1 MAQINSVIEAINR
14 SKKIGITCHVSPDG
28 DALGSSLALMQGL
41 LKLNKEV
48 YIMSKEG
55 LPETFEYLPFSDEV
69 NKNINCILANTDT
82 IIVLDCGNVYR
93 INSNLELSN
102 RDYTLI
108 NIDHHLSNDLYGDI
122 NYINTDAAA
131 VAEIIYEIFN
141 IMNIEIDADI
151 ATCLYTSLVTD
162 TGSFKHS
169 NTTDLTHKIAGQLIN
184 VGIDFSQIHRNI
196 FENVKYSRIKLQG
209 RVIENMYL
217 IHDEKTCI
225 MELTQKM
232 LDEFGINNGDS
243 SDIISLGTK
252 IDTVEVAVLF
262 KETEEGVK
270 VSLRSKNIVDVRKF
284 AEKFGGGGH
293 VRAAGFASEK
303 SLEEIKKIIIK
314 DIEKE
319 LI

>member
-1 MAQINSVIEAINR
+1 MRQINSVIEAINK

-41 LKLNKEV
+41 LKLNKEA
-48 YIMSKEG
+48 YIMSKEF
-55 LPETFEYLPFSDEV
+55 LPETFEYLPFSNEV
-69 NKNINCILANTDT
+69 SKNIDHILENTDT
-82 IIVLDCGNVYR
+82 IIVLDCGNIDR
-93 INSNLELSN
+93 INANLELSN
-102 RDYTLI
+102 REYTLI

-122 NYINTDAAA
+122 NYVNTDAAA
-131 VAEIIYEIFN
+131 VAEIIYEILN
-141 IMNIEIDADI
+141 IMHIKIDEDI
-151 ATCLYTSLVTD
+151 AACLYTSLVTD

-169 NTTDLTHKIAGQLIN
+169 NTTDLTHKIAGYLIN
-184 VGIDFSQIHRNI
+184 TGIDFSQIHRNI

-217 IHDEKTCI
+217 IYDEKICI
-225 MELTQKM
+225 MELTQEM
-232 LDEFGINNGDS
+232 LNEFNINNGDS

-252 IDTVEVAVLF
+252 IDTVEVAILL

-270 VSLRSKNIVDVRKF
+270 VSLRSKNIVDVRKI

-293 VRAAGFASEK
+293 VRAAGFASQK
-303 SLEEIKKIIIK
+303 SLKEIKKIIIE

>member
-1 MAQINSVIEAINR
+1 MRQINSVIEAINR

-41 LKLNKEV
+41 LKLNKEA
-48 YIMSKEG
+48 YIMSKES
-55 LPETFEYLPFSDEV
+55 LPETFGYLPFCDEV
-69 NKNINCILANTDT
+69 NKNIDCILENTDT
-82 IIVLDCGNVYR
+82 VIVLDCGNVGR
-93 INSNLELSN
+93 INSNLSMPN
-102 RDYTLI
+102 RNYTLI

-122 NYINTDAAA
+122 NYVNTDAAA
-131 VAEIIYEIFN
+131 VSEIIYEIFN
-141 IMNIEIDADI
+141 MMNIEIDTDI

-169 NTTDLTHKIAGQLIN
+169 NTTDLTHKIAGHLIN

-217 IHDEKTCI
+217 THDGKICI
-225 MELTQKM
+225 MKLTQEM
-232 LDEFGINNGDS
+232 LDEFDINNGDS

-252 IDTVEVAVLF
+252 IDTVEVAVLL

-270 VSLRSKNIVDVRKF
+270 VSLRSKTIVDVRKI
-284 AEKFGGGGH
+284 AEKFDGGGH
-293 VRAAGFASEK
+293 VRASGFASKK
-303 SLEEIKKIIIK
+303 SLKEINKIIIK
-314 DIEKE
+314 EIEKE

>member
-1 MAQINSVIEAINR
+1 
-14 SKKIGITCHVSPDG
+14 
-28 DALGSSLALMQGL
+28 
-41 LKLNKEV
+41 
-48 YIMSKEG
+48 
-55 LPETFEYLPFSDEV
+55 
-69 NKNINCILANTDT
+69 
-82 IIVLDCGNVYR
+82 
-93 INSNLELSN
+93 
-102 RDYTLI
+102 
-108 NIDHHLSNDLYGDI
+108 
-122 NYINTDAAA
+122 
-131 VAEIIYEIFN
+131 
-141 IMNIEIDADI
+141 
-151 ATCLYTSLVTD
+151 
-162 TGSFKHS
+162 
-169 NTTDLTHKIAGQLIN
+169 
-184 VGIDFSQIHRNI
+184 

-209 RVIENMYL
+209 RVIESMYL

-270 VSLRSKNIVDVRKF
+270 VSLRSKNIVDVRKI

-314 DIEKE
+314 EIEKE

>member
-1 MAQINSVIEAINR
+1 MTQINSVIEAINR

-41 LKLNKEV
+41 LKLNKEA
-48 YIMSKEG
+48 YIMSKEF
-55 LPETFEYLPFSDEV
+55 LPETFEYLPFSYEV
-69 NKNINCILANTDT
+69 NKKIDYILENTDT
-82 IIVLDCGNVYR
+82 IIVLDCGNVDR
-93 INSNLELSN
+93 INSNLKLSN

-108 NIDHHLSNDLYGDI
+108 NIDHHLSNDLYGDL
-122 NYINTDAAA
+122 NYVNTDAAA

-141 IMNIEIDADI
+141 IMNLEIDSDI

-217 IHDEKTCI
+217 IHDEKMCI

-232 LDEFGINNGDS
+232 LDEFSINNGDS

-262 KETEEGVK
+262 KETEEGIK
-270 VSLRSKNIVDVRKF
+270 VSLRSKNIVDVRKI

-293 VRAAGFASEK
+293 VRAAGFASDK
-303 SLEEIKKIIIK
+303 SLKEIKKIIIK
-314 DIEKE
+314 EIEKE

>member
-1 MAQINSVIEAINR
+1 MRQINSVIEAINR

-41 LKLNKEV
+41 LKLNKEA
-48 YIMSKEG
+48 YIMSKEF
-55 LPETFEYLPFSDEV
+55 LPETFEYLPFSNEV
-69 NKNINCILANTDT
+69 NKNIDYILENTDT
-82 IIVLDCGNVYR
+82 IIVLDCGNIDR

-122 NYINTDAAA
+122 NYVNTDAAA
-131 VAEIIYEIFN
+131 VAEIIYEMFN
-141 IMNIEIDADI
+141 IMNIEIDPDI

-169 NTTDLTHKIAGQLIN
+169 NTTDLTHKIAGHLIN
-184 VGIDFSQIHRNI
+184 AGIDFSQIHRNI

-217 IHDEKTCI
+217 IQDEKVCI
-225 MELTQKM
+225 MELTQAM
-232 LDEFGINNGDS
+232 LDEFDINNGDS

-252 IDTVEVAVLF
+252 IDTVEVAVLV
-262 KETEEGVK
+262 KETEDGVK
-270 VSLRSKNIVDVRKF
+270 VSLRSKNIVDVRKI

-293 VRAAGFASEK
+293 IRAAGFASEK
-303 SLEEIKKIIIK
+303 SLKEIKKIIIK